1 MLDCSMKEKQQLQC
15 SESAWN
21 EGLVHFHFSEINMR
35 LRCPV
40 KRQATL
46 VAIETGLSSSQAR
59 GSLQLKTPSTLN
71 VFWMSSLDNRHN
83 KLNMAKIRLLTFP
96 SDHFPP
102 CSPFYSKPGHSIS
115 YLLSPQTQIYLPPLQ
130 NLGIP
135 HCPMDNVSCKLS
147 SCLNYCGSF
156 WNGSLFI
163 L

>member
-1 MLDCSMKEKQQLQC
+1 
-15 SESAWN
+15 
-21 EGLVHFHFSEINMR
+21 MR

-46 VAIETGLSSSQAR
+46 VAIETGLSSSQVR

-71 VFWMSSLDNRHN
+71 VFWMSSLDIRHN
-83 KLNMAKIRLLTFP
+83 KLNMVKIRLLTFP
-96 SDHFPP
+96 SDYFPP
-102 CSPFYSKPGHSIS
+102 CSPFHSKPGHSIS
-115 YLLSPQTQIYLPPLQ
+115 YLLSPQTQVYLPPLQ

-156 WNGSLFI
+156 WNGSLFV